1 MTSLNHT
8 FATLDQLAEF
18 DTIID
23 ARSPAEFA
31 DDHVPGAIN
40 CPVLNDEERILVGTL
55 YKQESPFAAR
65 KVGAALVARNIAAH
79 LETQLS
85 QYPKSWRPLVYCWRG
100 GQRSGSLTH
109 ILREVGWPAKRLQ
122 GGYKSWRHF
131 VMEQLSLVPPTFH
144 YQVIAGP
151 TGSAKTRIL
160 EALHRQGHQVL
171 NLEALAQHK
180 GSVLGIV
187 PGQTQPSQ
195 RMFETAVLEVLRSFD
210 PSRPVFVESESRTI
224 GRLRL
229 PAEVYDGIQQG
240 TWVHVQAERSQ
251 RVQYLL
257 NDYAYFLQGA
267 ELYTHLDRL
276 KEFCGRDVTESWK
289 QMARN
294 GQHAALVD
302 ALLTQHYD
310 LHYQRSLRRVNAID
324 PTLQTITAND
334 LSDAGVDA
342 LAQTVAQRVALQG
355 VQPATQRALASKSMA
370 LPPMAN
376 RPELW

>member
-195 RMFETAVLEVLRSFD
+195 RMFETAVL
-210 PSRPVFVESESRTI
+210 
-224 GRLRL
+224 
-229 PAEVYDGIQQG
+229 
-240 TWVHVQAERSQ
+240 
-251 RVQYLL
+251 
-257 NDYAYFLQGA
+257 
-267 ELYTHLDRL
+267 
-276 KEFCGRDVTESWK
+276 
-289 QMARN
+289 
-294 GQHAALVD
+294 
-302 ALLTQHYD
+302 
-310 LHYQRSLRRVNAID
+310 
-324 PTLQTITAND
+324 
-334 LSDAGVDA
+334 
-342 LAQTVAQRVALQG
+342 
-355 VQPATQRALASKSMA
+355 
-370 LPPMAN
+370 
-376 RPELW
+376 